1 MAEDTVS
8 IDHPVDSIP
17 SEDPVLAVDDYRA
30 LLLSGRP
37 MIDVRAPV
45 EYAKGAI
52 PGSSNLP
59 LMNDEE
65 RHLVGIRYKK
75 AGQQSAIE
83 LGAQLVGEQ
92 KRYQR
97 TQCWLDFVKSNPDS
111 VLCCFRGGLRSRI
124 AQQWLLDAGA
134 YTPLV
139 KGGYKALRSF
149 LIENLNH
156 QCATLSMIIIGG
168 RTGNGK
174 TILLKRLKTA
184 IDLEALAKHRG
195 SSFGGVG
202 CPQPSNV
209 EFENAVS
216 TALLR
221 YSATGAN
228 TVFLED
234 EARLIGRVCLPDTL
248 RAAMQKAPIY
258 IVESEMEQ
266 RIDNCFDD
274 YVTDLLHRYV
284 SWLGPSEGFQAYA
297 EHHRSSLAR
306 IRKRLGGQNYAMT
319 QTRLDKALHHHLTHD
334 DTTCY
339 REFIG
344 LLLTQYYDPMYDY
357 QLSHKADRVVYS
369 GTAEEI
375 YARVNDR

>member
-1 MAEDTVS
+1 MSVDYS
-8 IDHPVDSIP
+8 IES
-17 SEDPVLAVDDYRA
+17 VLSKEPDLTVDDYRA
-30 LLLSGRP
+30 LLLSDRP

-59 LMNDEE
+59 LMTDEE
-65 RHLVGIRYKK
+65 RHLVGIRYKA

-83 LGAQLVGEQ
+83 LGAQLVDEQ
-92 KRYQR
+92 KRHQR
-97 TQCWLDFVKSNPDS
+97 TQRWLDFVKSKPDC
-111 VLCCFRGGLRSRI
+111 VLYCFRGGLRSRI
-124 AQQWLLDAGA
+124 AQQWLLDAGTH
-134 YTPLV
+134 TPLV

-184 IDLEALAKHRG
+184 IDLEALANHRG

-202 CPQPSNV
+202 CPQPNNV
-209 EFENAVS
+209 DFENAVS
-216 TALLR
+216 AALLR

-234 EARLIGRVCLPDTL
+234 EARLIGRVCLPDAL
-248 RAAMQKAPIY
+248 RAAMKRAPIY
-258 IVESEMEQ
+258 IVESELEQ
-266 RIDNCFDD
+266 RIDNCFAD

-284 SWLGPSEGFQAYA
+284 SRLGPSEGFQAFA

-319 QTRLDKALHHHLTHD
+319 QTLLDKALHQHLTHD

-369 GTAEEI
+369 GTAEQI
-375 YARVNDR
+375 HAKVADR